1 MFHCEPIL
9 DWPIEELVEDFPVFF
24 RNLSVP
30 VGMSVEEKLIV
41 FADGKTVKMV
51 AL

>member
-9 DWPIEELVEDFPVFF
+9 DWPIEELVQDCPVFL
-24 RNLSVP
+24 NLSVL
-30 VGMSVEEKLIV
+30 VEMVVEGSLILCS
-41 FADGKTVKMV
+41 DGKMLKMV